1 MLHCGFEQF
10 LILCLEL
17 FQLDFKFNEDLK
29 INNCVCVGG
38 GGVLPLNGNVW
49 VILGSH

>member
-29 INNCVCVGG
+29 IIIIVCVWEGG
-38 GGVLPLNGNVW
+38 MLPLNGNVW